1 LTLGQ
6 YDASRTI
13 MGVAGNTSV
22 VGQTRSRSRFDRRLA
37 RILDHAT
44 NIFYKKGY
52 ERATMRDLSRACA
65 MSLAGLY
72 YYFDSKERLLY
83 LIEKELFER
92 VTQLLDRKL
101 QGATDPEQRVRFF
114 IENHVEFFLSRQKA
128 MKVLAHE
135 DDVLTGKMGAEI
147 ADIKRDYYHRCTDFL
162 DGLRLAKG
170 LQFKSRST
178 AMALFGMMNWLHTW
192 YNPKL
197 DSPPPLLAK
206 EISDIFLSG
215 VYAQN
220 GPGLESELLQ
230 PNSDVSST

>member
-1 LTLGQ
+1 
-6 YDASRTI
+6 
-13 MGVAGNTSV
+13 MGVAGTTSV
-22 VGQTRSRSRFDRRLA
+22 IAQPRRRSRFDRRLA

-44 NIFYKKGY
+44 NIFCDKGY
-52 ERATMRDLSRACA
+52 ERASMRDLSRACA

-92 VTQLLDRKL
+92 ITELLDRKL
-101 QGATDPEQRVRFF
+101 QPTIDPEQRVRIF
-114 IENHVEFFLSRQKA
+114 IENHIVFFLSRQKA

-147 ADIKRDYYHRCTDFL
+147 AEIKRAYYHRCTDL
-162 DGLRLAKG
+162 LEELRLAKG

-192 YNPKL
+192 YNAKL

-206 EISDIFLSG
+206 EISDIFLCG

-220 GPGLESELLQ
+220 RTGPTSAALQ
-230 PNSDVSST
+230 SGPAGASTP